1 MSNIPENLKYTKTH
15 EWIDVQDTYAGVC
28 GITDHAQEML
38 TDIVFVELP
47 EVGIEVKA
55 GQQVAVVESVK
66 AVSDV
71 YAPVSGRI
79 TEVNKLLEDKPEL
92 LNSDPYGEGWIYK
105 IDIKDKYELD
115 ELMDAA
121 AYAEHVAQGEQP

>member
-55 GQQVAVVESVK
+55 GEQVAVVESVK

-71 YAPVSGRI
+71 YAPISGRI

-105 IDIKDKYELD
+105 
-115 ELMDAA
+115 
-121 AYAEHVAQGEQP
+121 

>member
-1 MSNIPENLKYTKTH
+1 MSTIPENLKYTKTH
-15 EWIDVQDTYAGVC
+15 EWVELQENYTCKC

-55 GQQVAVVESVK
+55 GEQVAVVESVK

-79 TEVNKLLEDKPEL
+79 VEVNKTLEDSPDL
-92 LNSDPYGEGWIYK
+92 INTDPYGEGWIFV
-105 IDIKDKYELD
+105 IDMKDKNELD
-115 ELMDAA
+115 DLLDAN
-121 AYAEHVAQGEQP
+121 AYADHVASGD

>member
-55 GQQVAVVESVK
+55 G
-66 AVSDV
+66 
-71 YAPVSGRI
+71 
-79 TEVNKLLEDKPEL
+79 
-92 LNSDPYGEGWIYK
+92 
-105 IDIKDKYELD
+105 
-115 ELMDAA
+115 
-121 AYAEHVAQGEQP
+121 

>member
-1 MSNIPENLKYTKTH
+1 MSNIPDNLKYTKTH

-55 GQQVAVVESVK
+55 GEQVAVVESVK

-121 AYAEHVAQGEQP
+121 AYAEHVAQGE

>member
-1 MSNIPENLKYTKTH
+1 MSTIPEHCKYTKTH
-15 EWIDVQDTYAGVC
+15 EWIDVQDGLTGVC

-47 EVGIEVKA
+47 EVGTEVKA
-55 GQQVAVVESVK
+55 GEQAAVVESVK

-71 YAPVSGRI
+71 NAPVSGRI
-79 TEVNKLLEDKPEL
+79 IEVNKQLEDQPDL
-92 LNSDPYGEGWIYK
+92 INSDPYGEGWIFK
-105 IDIKDKYELD
+105 VDIKYKNECD

-121 AYAEHVAQGEQP
+121 AYSDYAGKGG